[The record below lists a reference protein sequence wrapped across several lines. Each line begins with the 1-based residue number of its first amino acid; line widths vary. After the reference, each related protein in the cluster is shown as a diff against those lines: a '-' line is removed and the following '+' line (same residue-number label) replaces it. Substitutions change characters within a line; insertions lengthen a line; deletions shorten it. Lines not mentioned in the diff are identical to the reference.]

1 MAFPRI
7 YSEQHYTSA
16 VTAAVGDLL
25 QSYRGHQIDV
35 LRQLPCHER
44 DTRVYELWITAW
56 DRNEDR
62 YEFIYE
68 LRIGVVKGELIVLS
82 WMPL

>member
-1 MAFPRI
+1 MAV
-7 YSEQHYTSA
+7 A
-16 VTAAVGDLL
+16 DLL
-25 QSYRGHQIDV
+25 QSYRGYQIDIM
-35 LRQLPCHER
+35 RQLPSYER
-44 DTRVYELWITAW
+44 DIRAYELWITAW
-56 DRNEDR
+56 DKSEDR

>member
-1 MAFPRI
+1 MVFSKT

-16 VTAAVGDLL
+16 VTAAVAELL
-25 QSYRGHQIDV
+25 QSYRGYQIDV
-35 LRQLPCHER
+35 MRMLPTHER
-44 DTRVYELWITAW
+44 HTRGYELWITAW
-56 DRNEDR
+56 DQNEDR

-68 LRIGVVKGELIVLS
+68 LHIGVVKGELIVLS

>member
-1 MAFPRI
+1 MIFPRT

-25 QSYRGHQIDV
+25 QSYRGYQIDV
-35 LRQLPCHER
+35 MRILPSHER
-44 DTRVYELWITAW
+44 ETRAYELWITAW
-56 DRNEDR
+56 DKNEDR